1 MPCPDRPMFGY
12 LIRRLLWMIPS
23 FFAVSLV
30 TFVII
35 QLPPG
40 DFVTSYAADL
50 ATSGAPADPATLDA
64 LRQRY
69 GLNDPMPLQYLRWI
83 GNVLRGDLGDSF
95 EYRTA
100 VSNLIW
106 GRLGMTALVAIC
118 TLFFVWLVSFPIG
131 IYSAVKQYSVGD
143 YVVTFLSFL
152 GMATPNFLLALI
164 VMYLSVLY
172 LGYSVG
178 GLFSPDFVNA
188 PWSAARLLDLLK
200 HLWIPVVVLGVAG
213 IAALVRIMR
222 ANLLDELNKPYVE
235 TGRAKGLR
243 ELTLILRYPTRVA
256 LNPFVS
262 TVGWVLPVLVSGDV
276 IVSSVLSL
284 PTAGPI
290 LIQALK
296 TQDMYLGGALIMFQ
310 CIFVLIGTLASDLLL
325 IWVDPRIRYDR

>member
-1 MPCPDRPMFGY
+1 MLRF
-12 LIRRLLWMIPS
+12 IFRRLLWMIPS

-30 TFVII
+30 AFTII

-50 ATSGAPADPATLDA
+50 ATSGSPASAETLDS
-64 LRQRY
+64 LRIRY
-69 GLNDPMPLQYLRWI
+69 GLDQPMPIQYLQWVS
-83 GNVLRGDLGDSF
+83 NALQGDLGLSF
-95 EYRTA
+95 EYRA
-100 VSNLIW
+100 PVGDIIW
-106 GRLGMTALVAIC
+106 NRLGMTALVAFC
-118 TLFFVWLVSFPIG
+118 TLLFVWVIAFPIG
-131 IYSAVKQYSVGD
+131 VFSAVRQYSVSD

-164 VMYLSVLY
+164 VMYLSVVF

-178 GLFSPDFVNA
+178 GLFSPEFVNE
-188 PWSAARLLDLLK
+188 PWSGERIADLLK
-200 HLWIPVVVLGVAG
+200 HLWIPVFVLGVAG
-213 IAALVRIMR
+213 VAALVRVMR
-222 ANLLDELNKPYVE
+222 ANLLDELGKPYVE
-235 TGRAKGLR
+235 TGRAKGLP

-284 PTAGPI
+284 PTAGPV

-310 CIFVLIGTLASDLLL
+310 CILVLVGTLLSDILLVWL
-325 IWVDPRIRYDR
+325 DPRIRYDS

>member
-1 MPCPDRPMFGY
+1 MLG
-12 LIRRLLWMIPS
+12 LILRRLFWMVPS
-23 FFAVSLV
+23 FFAVSIV
-30 TFVII
+30 AFTII

-50 ATSGAPADPATLDA
+50 ATSGSPANADTLDA
-64 LRQRY
+64 LRVRY
-69 GLNDPMPLQYLRWI
+69 GLDQPFVVQYLKWV
-83 GNVLRGDLGDSF
+83 GNAFRGDLGMSF
-95 EYRTA
+95 EYRA
-100 VSNLIW
+100 PVADIIW
-106 GRLGMTALVAIC
+106 GRLGMTALVAFC
-118 TLFFVWLVSFPIG
+118 TLAFVWAVAFPIG
-131 IYSAVKQYSVGD
+131 VFSAVRQYSVGD

-152 GMATPNFLLALI
+152 GMATPSFLLALF
-164 VMYLSVLY
+164 VMYISVKY

-178 GLFSPDFVNA
+178 GLFSTQYVNA
-188 PWSAARLLDLLK
+188 PWSWPKVFDLIQ

-222 ANLLDELNKPYVE
+222 ANLLDELGKPYVE
-235 TGRAKGLR
+235 TARAKGLP

-256 LNPFVS
+256 LNPFIS

-284 PTAGPI
+284 PTSGPI

-310 CIFVLIGTLASDLLL
+310 CILVLVGTLLSDLLL
-325 IWVDPRIRYDR
+325 VWVDPRIRYDR

>member
-1 MPCPDRPMFGY
+1 MFAY
-12 LIRRLLWMIPS
+12 VVRRLLWMIPS

-30 TFVII
+30 SFVII

-50 ATSGAPADPATLDA
+50 ATSGAPADEATLEA

-69 GLNDPMPLQYLRWI
+69 GLNDPLPLQYLRWV
-83 GNVLRGDLGDSF
+83 GNALQGDLGDSF
-95 EYRTA
+95 EYRTP
-100 VSNLIW
+100 VSNIIW
-106 GRLGMTALVAIC
+106 GRLGMTTLVAGC
-118 TLFFVWLVSFPIG
+118 TLLFVWLVSFPIG
-131 IYSAVKQYSVGD
+131 IFSAVKQYSVGD

-152 GMATPNFLLALI
+152 GMATPNFLLALF
-164 VMYLSVLY
+164 VMYMSVVF
-172 LGYSVG
+172 LGYDVG
-178 GLFSPDFVNA
+178 GLFSADFVHE
-188 PWSAARLLDLLK
+188 PWSWARILDLLH
-200 HLWIPVVVLGVAG
+200 HLWIPVLVLGVAG

-222 ANLLDELNKPYVE
+222 ANLLDELNKPYVV
-235 TGRAKGLR
+235 TGRAKGLP

-256 LNPFVS
+256 LNPFIS

-310 CIFVLIGTLASDLLL
+310 CILVLVGTLVSDLLL
-325 IWVDPRIRYDR
+325 VWIDPRIRYDR

>member
-1 MPCPDRPMFGY
+1 MLS
-12 LIRRLLWMIPS
+12 LILRRLLWMVPS
-23 FFAVSLV
+23 FFAVSV
-30 TFVII
+30 VAFTII

-50 ATSGAPADPATLDA
+50 ATSGSPPRPETLDA
-64 LRQRY
+64 LRVRY
-69 GLNDPMPLQYLRWI
+69 GLDQPMPVQYLRWI
-83 GNVLRGDLGDSF
+83 GNAFQGDLGMSF
-95 EYRTA
+95 EYRA
-100 VSNLIW
+100 PVADIIW
-106 GRLGMTALVAIC
+106 NRLAMTTLVAFC
-118 TLFFVWLVSFPIG
+118 TLAFVWVVAFPIG
-131 IYSAVKQYSVGD
+131 IFSAVRQYSVGD
-143 YVVTFLSFL
+143 YVITFLSFL
-152 GMATPNFLLALI
+152 GMATPNFLLALF
-164 VMYLSVLY
+164 VMYLSVVF

-178 GLFSPDFVNA
+178 GLFSPEFVQV
-188 PWSAARLLDLLK
+188 PWSWARVLDLLT

-222 ANLLDELNKPYVE
+222 ANLLDELGKPYVT
-235 TGRAKGLR
+235 TGRAKGLA
-243 ELTLILRYPTRVA
+243 ELPLILRYPTRVA

-310 CIFVLIGTLASDLLL
+310 CILVLIGTLLSDMLLVW
-325 IWVDPRIRYDR
+325 IDPRIRYEH